1 MTKKTS
7 RIIGIVMLVAA
18 AAFVID
24 ALGHP
29 EAGFPWSNTVTYTL
43 YAVYLLAAV
52 DLLLAPFMRA

>member
-18 AAFVID
+18 AVFVIY
-24 ALGHP
+24 ALGRP
-29 EAGFPWSNTVTYTL
+29 EAGFPWSNTVTYNL

-52 DLLLAPFMRA
+52 VL